1 MSLLEAK
8 GVAMR
13 FGGLMALSSVDLE
26 VPTGAIRGLIGPN
39 GSGKT
44 TFFNVIT
51 GVYKPTAGRIR
62 CKDSDITG
70 IAPHKIT
77 RCGIARTFQNIR
89 LFQEMS
95 VLDNIKV
102 GSHCRTSVGLLGA
115 LLRNKRAFQEEKE
128 TEEEAV
134 KIAEMLNLTDVLGES
149 PKNLAY
155 GKQRLV
161 EIGRALAS
169 RPSLILLDEPCAGMN
184 PSEIEILIKYIQK
197 IQQQGY
203 TILLVEHHMKLVM
216 QVCHHIFVLNFG
228 KKIAEGN
235 PEEILGNPL
244 VIEAYLGKGA
254 GMKQAEQGVSK
265 RC

>member
-1 MSLLEAK
+1 
-8 GVAMR
+8 
-13 FGGLMALSSVDLE
+13 MALSSVDLD
-26 VPTGAIRGLIGPN
+26 VPAGAIRGLIGPN

-51 GVYKPTAGRIR
+51 GVYKPTAGRIK
-62 CKDSDITG
+62 CEDTDITG

-77 RCGIARTFQNIR
+77 RFGIARTFQNIR
-89 LFQEMS
+89 LFEGMS

-102 GSHCRTSVGLLGA
+102 GMHCRTRTGLFGA
-115 LLRNKRAFQEEKE
+115 LLRNKRVLQEEKE

-134 KIAEMLNLTDVLGES
+134 KIAEMLNLTDVLVES
-149 PKNLAY
+149 PKSLSY

-169 RPSLILLDEPCAGMN
+169 RPNLILLDEPCAGMN
-184 PSEIEILIKYIQK
+184 PREMEILIEYIQK
-197 IQQQGY
+197 IHRQGY

-235 PEEILGNPL
+235 PEEILKNPL

-254 GMKQAEQGVSK
+254 GLRQAEQGVSR